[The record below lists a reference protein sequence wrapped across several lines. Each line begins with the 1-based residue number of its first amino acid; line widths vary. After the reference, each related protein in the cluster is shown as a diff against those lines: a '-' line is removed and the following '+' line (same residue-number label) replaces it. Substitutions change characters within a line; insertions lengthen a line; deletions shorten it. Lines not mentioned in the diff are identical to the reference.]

1 MMNNTIA
8 KMKQRKQ
15 EKRVDGIDT
24 CNLDLDAGAGKLYMA
39 PDQSFGSVWRHI
51 WASAENEINK
61 QKLESTK
68 HSLAQTKQHKE
79 KKASAAAKDWELGVP
94 FKDAPSKS
102 RAIKLVFD
110 ALDTST
116 KSNVTQVTVVM
127 SEIVSRL
134 LDSPLFD
141 ERKILFKKQQKNIG
155 AMDKMF
161 EHASRF
167 IDSTKGE
174 RNKGNQDKTQLNLL
188 TGVSA
193 LFIPDSDKVPLSIS
207 CSLLHLNRKSKYV
220 SMGMSQQKSFDKHL
234 QLSGP
239 IELEELK
246 HYFEKV
252 LTQQRKRSSSGID
265 HYKFFRISFLSIL
278 LDVQRN
284 NFLHLRRYQR
294 TINLSSMDVE

>member
-1 MMNNTIA
+1 
-8 KMKQRKQ
+8 
-15 EKRVDGIDT
+15 
-24 CNLDLDAGAGKLYMA
+24 
-39 PDQSFGSVWRHI
+39 
-51 WASAENEINK
+51 
-61 QKLESTK
+61 
-68 HSLAQTKQHKE
+68 
-79 KKASAAAKDWELGVP
+79 
-94 FKDAPSKS
+94 
-102 RAIKLVFD
+102 
-110 ALDTST
+110 
-116 KSNVTQVTVVM
+116 
-127 SEIVSRL
+127 
-134 LDSPLFD
+134 
-141 ERKILFKKQQKNIG
+141 
-155 AMDKMF
+155 MDKMF

-265 HYKFFRISFLSIL
+265 HYKFFRNSFLSIL

-284 NFLHLRRYQR
+284 NFLHLSRYQR
-294 TINLSSMDVE
+294 TINLLSMDVE

>member
-1 MMNNTIA
+1 M
-8 KMKQRKQ
+8 
-15 EKRVDGIDT
+15 
-24 CNLDLDAGAGKLYMA
+24 
-39 PDQSFGSVWRHI
+39 
-51 WASAENEINK
+51 
-61 QKLESTK
+61 
-68 HSLAQTKQHKE
+68 
-79 KKASAAAKDWELGVP
+79 P

-141 ERKILFKKQQKNIG
+141 ERKVLFKKQQKNIG

-188 TGVSA
+188 TGVSR
-193 LFIPDSDKVPLSIS
+193 FIHP
-207 CSLLHLNRKSKYV
+207 
-220 SMGMSQQKSFDKHL
+220 
-234 QLSGP
+234 
-239 IELEELK
+239 
-246 HYFEKV
+246 
-252 LTQQRKRSSSGID
+252 
-265 HYKFFRISFLSIL
+265 
-278 LDVQRN
+278 
-284 NFLHLRRYQR
+284 
-294 TINLSSMDVE
+294 